1 MNANIGAPIE
11 GNKTQVTK
19 GVRQLLQL
27 ANKKKMTLNTV
38 KEKCKGE
45 CVKLQREEKISNWL
59 CSDKFNKWWHSKGNK
74 NRWRK
79 TIWIT

>member
-45 CVKLQREEKISNWL
+45 CAKLQREEKISN
-59 CSDKFNKWWHSKGNK
+59 
-74 NRWRK
+74 
-79 TIWIT
+79 